1 MKELL
6 IKRLKDRHHKKM
18 MKGEPFKISKHEGD
32 EVEGMGLIVSP
43 EKYSHIT
50 RTFNDG
56 DDAMIN
62 LDADEIKAN
71 LKKDVTGG
79 KVSKSHKS
87 QKTWEGVQKV
97 FKEVVPKKV
106 SRAATNKITEQI
118 NDIPTYKGTPE
129 ERAEDKLL
137 GSGLGHGLG
146 HGLGGC
152 GLESGYG
159 LGGGMERRMNLEGRM
174 HHATLENA
182 KAIQDNAG
190 LRKIG
195 MMKKIQGNGL
205 YVSAKGHG
213 LGAGVG
219 RSSVHSNL
227 IYDNPNLRSAPFVA
241 NFQWA
246 NWLPPE
252 YQQFNNGEAM
262 YSH

>member
-1 MKELL
+1 MKELI
-6 IKRLKDRHHKKM
+6 IKRLKDHHHKKM
-18 MKGEPFKISKHEGD
+18 LKGEPFKISKHEGD
-32 EVEGMGLIVSP
+32 DIEGMGLIVSP

-50 RTFNDG
+50 RTFDDG

-71 LKKDVTGG
+71 LKKDVSGG

-106 SRAATNKITEQI
+106 SRAITNKAVEQI

-129 ERAEDKLL
+129 QRAEDKLL
-137 GSGLGHGLG
+137 GSGLGG
-146 HGLGGC
+146 HGLSGH

-159 LGGGMERRMNLEGRM
+159 LGSGMERKMSLQGRM
-174 HHATLENA
+174 HNATLENA

-190 LRKIG
+190 LRKVG
-195 MMKKIQGNGL
+195 MMKKIQGSGL

-213 LGAGVG
+213 IGCGVG
-219 RSSVHSNL
+219 RSSVHSNM
-227 IYDNPNLRSAPFVA
+227 IYDNPNLRSSPFVQ
-241 NFQWA
+241 NFQWS

-252 YQQFNNGEAM
+252 YQCFSNGEAL
-262 YSH
+262 YAR

>member
-6 IKRLKDRHHKKM
+6 IKRLKDHHHKKM

-32 EVEGMGLIVSP
+32 DVEGMGLIVSP
-43 EKYSHIT
+43 EKYNQIT
-50 RTFNDG
+50 RTFEDG

-106 SRAATNKITEQI
+106 SRAITNKAVEQI

-129 ERAEDKLL
+129 QRAEDKLL
-137 GSGLGHGLG
+137 GSGLGG
-146 HGLGGC
+146 HGLSGH

-159 LGGGMERRMNLEGRM
+159 LGSGMERRMNLEGRM

-190 LRKIG
+190 LRKVG

-227 IYDNPNLRSAPFVA
+227 IHDNPNLVSQPYVQ
-241 NFQWA
+241 NFQWS

-252 YQQFNNGEAM
+252 FQQFSNGEAL
-262 YSH
+262 YAR